1 VDQEQA
7 GGGDAERVDETKQES
22 ATTRE
27 ATDPTV
33 RAESGGPGAYGP
45 PEAGAKGDPK
55 RDDESGLPREDPP
68 ADEREIDNPDDPE
81 MGQETRGG

>member
-1 VDQEQA
+1 MDQEQA
-7 GGGDAERVDETKQES
+7 GGGSPEAEDAPKQES

-33 RAESGGPGAYGP
+33 RAEGGSPGGYGP
-45 PEAGAKGDPK
+45 PESGAKGDPK

-68 ADEREIDNPDDPE
+68 GDEREIDDTEDPE
-81 MGQETRGG
+81 LGTETRGG